1 MKITKKMLEEM
12 KKEYPRMIILE
23 KRNELGIA
31 TGEAIGVKFVSMPN
45 GNTEL
50 QFIGDEDIDPKD
62 VLEVVEMMKNVITEV
77 NGECRVVKEGWQ
89 NLKYQKYQK

>member
-45 GNTEL
+45 GITEL

-62 VLEVVEMMKNVITEV
+62 VLEVVEMMKNAITNV
-77 NGECRVVKEGWQ
+77 HGECKVVKEGWQ
-89 NLKYQKYQK
+89 YLNYPNYLK